1 VTLAIAPV
9 TTGTQTLSAQQ
20 PSQPLSSRSTIAA
33 LGLAV
38 VLAVTVVLI
47 HSAQAQ
53 TLTVLHNFTGGQD
66 GAYPFAGVTMDG
78 AGNLY
83 GSAAGG
89 GYAGSNCAA
98 NAGCGTV
105 FKLTHKGSGWVF
117 SPLYSFEGGNDGN
130 YPEARVIIGANGSLY
145 GPTFEGGGGGCT
157 YFGGVGCGTV
167 FMLAPYPTACK
178 TALCPWEETV
188 LYRFPGG
195 SNGGSD
201 GDRPSYGD
209 LIFDGSGNLYGTTI
223 VGGLLADC
231 NSGGCG
237 VVYQLTP
244 VNGGW
249 AEDVLYP
256 FTGGPDRAYP
266 YAGVIFDQAG
276 NLYGTTYYGGTP
288 GCYEGNGCGTVFQL
302 APSGSGWTEKVLYT
316 FQNGSDGASPVGGL
330 IFDQSGN
337 LYGTTALG
345 GSGKGGTV

>member
-1 VTLAIAPV
+1 MGVKPRHSLWRPSSEFRQPIRRLGRMWEIFVLTRGGTMLKKLAVTLAIAPV

-20 PSQPLSSRSTIAA
+20 PSQPLSSRSTTAA
-33 LGLAV
+33 PGLAV
-38 VLAVTVVLI
+38 VLALTVVLI

-178 TALCPWEETV
+178 T
-188 LYRFPGG
+188 
-195 SNGGSD
+195 
-201 GDRPSYGD
+201 
-209 LIFDGSGNLYGTTI
+209 
-223 VGGLLADC
+223 
-231 NSGGCG
+231 
-237 VVYQLTP
+237 
-244 VNGGW
+244 
-249 AEDVLYP
+249 
-256 FTGGPDRAYP
+256 
-266 YAGVIFDQAG
+266 
-276 NLYGTTYYGGTP
+276 
-288 GCYEGNGCGTVFQL
+288 
-302 APSGSGWTEKVLYT
+302 
-316 FQNGSDGASPVGGL
+316 
-330 IFDQSGN
+330 
-337 LYGTTALG
+337 
-345 GSGKGGTV
+345 